1 MHITTIFD
9 SSTQNCF
16 IIKVDI
22 TTDKKKNI
30 PLVGR
35 AVVDDTEVVGTE
47 VVDTEVVDTEVVG
60 TEVAQLKQI
69 NTQFTTLIILLS
81 TCLGLQWTVF
91 DNSLY
96 SKRDT
101 S

>member
-35 AVVDDTEVVGTE
+35 AVVDDTGVVG
-47 VVDTEVVDTEVVG
+47 TEVVG

-69 NTQFTTLIILLS
+69 NTQFTTLLNFYYPH
-81 TCLGLQWTVF
+81 V
-91 DNSLY
+91 
-96 SKRDT
+96 
-101 S
+101 

>member
-35 AVVDDTEVVGTE
+35 AVVDDTEVVRTEVVGTE
-47 VVDTEVVDTEVVG
+47 VVGTEVVGTEVVG

-69 NTQFTTLIILLS
+69 NTQFTTLLNFYYPH
-81 TCLGLQWTVF
+81 V
-91 DNSLY
+91 
-96 SKRDT
+96 
-101 S
+101 